1 MRLTESQIK
10 VIKTTISDIFGKDS
24 SVYLFGSRVDDSALG
39 GDIDLLIR
47 THLEGRA
54 ALAGKLKTQARLFR
68 LIGDRKIDLITT
80 TLGKKDSRAV
90 VDEAINKG
98 VEL

>member
-10 VIKTTISDIFGKDS
+10 AIKTTISDIFGKDS
-24 SVYLFGSRVDDSALG
+24 SVYLFGSRVDDKARG
-39 GDIDLLIR
+39 GDIDLLVQSDY
-47 THLEGRA
+47 EGRV
-54 ALAGKLKTQARLFR
+54 ALEKKLKTQARLFR

-80 TLGKKDSRAV
+80 TLGKHDSRAV